1 MMNRGMIFIDGAKAF
16 SGDLLRLLSLIG
28 TKPRV
33 AFWFAPDPIFRAG
46 RSKSDFFLG
55 LVVLSKM
62 S

>member
-1 MMNRGMIFIDGAKAF
+1 MIFIDGAKAF
-16 SGDLLRLLSLIG
+16 SGDLVRLSSLNGRGFFG
-28 TKPRV
+28 TKLRV
-33 AFWFAPDPIFRAG
+33 AFCFAPDPIFRAG